1 MTRLFSRGTAP
12 ERSGERGQ
20 SLPEFALV
28 LIPFMLLLLG
38 IFDLG
43 RGIYMYNSA
52 AEAARE
58 IARVASVDRQNGYAV
73 GASPDTTSM
82 KALQRR
88 LVPGLTAGG
97 ITVSCVD
104 IHDVA
109 KSECRPGQFVRVR
122 VAVDYSP
129 ITPLLGLTGPYNLV
143 AVSHIEIA

>member
-1 MTRLFSRGTAP
+1 VNALWRLGAGARSR
-12 ERSGERGQ
+12 ESGQ
-20 SLPEFALV
+20 ALPEFALV

-73 GASPDTTSM
+73 GSSPDTQSM

-88 LVPGLTAGG
+88 MVPGLTASG

-104 IHDVA
+104 INDVP

-122 VAVDYSP
+122 IAVDYTP